1 MNKSLSCSK
10 TRAHTHGWSRRGRK
24 YATFLFLAA
33 VLVSLTAATVNA
45 ASSVSPAASA
55 THASPLTGATTH
67 PIQYAIAGPPSMV
80 DDGSSLAYFKAN
92 GFSTVELIAQNSG
105 AYQTELNT
113 IKALGM
119 QPVID
124 VELVIWQGG
133 QVQSPIASFSTYF
146 QSLKNAGWEYVASEG
161 GRVGDPQY
169 IQSLGLQYVNYNC
182 DQCGLWK
189 DTYLHANE
197 NLWESYYTSEWDNPQ
212 TGLDIQTGATQA
224 AALGIQNGILAG
236 VWPNTGGANQILAN
250 SLSGSSPSYQ
260 SMFDWSYANGI
271 GFNQFCVWDANP
283 HALSEYEQLGFPQIV
298 ANLQTYYPPTSSAS
312 GWGWSKIG
320 GQLASGTSPAVCA
333 QNANSLDVFVQ
344 GTDHALW
351 HEHYQSASGW
361 SAWESL
367 GGKLTSSPAAV
378 SPASGVI
385 DVFVRGTNGALY
397 EKTTTNGGTTWAW
410 SSLGGQIPAGTAP
423 AASSWGAGRLD
434 VFVEGMNGALYHQS
448 YTGTWS
454 GWESLG
460 GYLTSSPAAVSPAS
474 GVIDVFVRGSNG
486 ALYEKTTTNGGTTWA
501 WSSLGG
507 QIPAGTAPAAS
518 SWGAGRLDVFVEG
531 MNGALYHQSYTG
543 TWSGWESLGGYLT
556 SSPAAVSPA
565 SGVID
570 VFVRG
575 SNGALWEAT

>member
-10 TRAHTHGWSRRGRK
+10 IRAHTHGWSRRGRK
-24 YATFLFLAA
+24 YATFLFLTV
-33 VLVSLTAATVNA
+33 VLLSLTAATVNA

-55 THASPLTGATTH
+55 THASPLTGAATH
-67 PIQYAIAGPPSMV
+67 PIQYAVAGPPSMV

-92 GFSTVELIAQNSG
+92 GFSTVEVIAQNSG
-105 AYQTELNT
+105 TYQTELNT

-133 QVQSPIASFSTYF
+133 QIQTPIASFSSYF

-161 GRVGDPQY
+161 GRVGDAQY

-182 DQCGLWK
+182 DNCGLWK

-197 NLWESYYTSEWDNPQ
+197 NLWESYYTSEWPYV
-212 TGLDIQTGATQA
+212 QTGATQA

-298 ANLQTYYPPTSSAS
+298 ANLQTYYPPTSSS
-312 GWGWSKIG
+312 GGWGWSKIG
-320 GQLASGTSPAVCA
+320 GQLASGTGPAVCA
-333 QNANSLDVFVQ
+333 QDPTSLDVFMQ
-344 GTDHALW
+344 GADHALW
-351 HEHYQSASGW
+351 HEQYQSASGW
-361 SAWESL
+361 SAW
-367 GGKLTSSPAAV
+367 G
-378 SPASGVI
+378 
-385 DVFVRGTNGALY
+385 
-397 EKTTTNGGTTWAW
+397 
-410 SSLGGQIPAGTAP
+410 
-423 AASSWGAGRLD
+423 
-434 VFVEGMNGALYHQS
+434 
-448 YTGTWS
+448 
-454 GWESLG
+454 
-460 GYLTSSPAAVSPAS
+460 
-474 GVIDVFVRGSNG
+474 
-486 ALYEKTTTNGGTTWA
+486 
-501 WSSLGG
+501 
-507 QIPAGTAPAAS
+507 
-518 SWGAGRLDVFVEG
+518 
-531 MNGALYHQSYTG
+531 
-543 TWSGWESLGGYLT
+543 SLGGYLT

-575 SNGALWEAT
+575 SNGALWQRTYNGGWSRWENLGGKLTSSPTALSRSSGTIDVFVRGRDGTLWENP